1 MAFYWIIFIFI
12 LGGLTTVVMAA
23 QYSIALKHQF
33 DEDYHPKF
41 VINEAEVYVIG
52 VLGGSIGLLIAYLA
66 FPEIRKNDS
75 FNSRRF
81 LLISLAF
88 LLVHALI
95 IWLLSRFGFII
106 F

>member
-1 MAFYWIIFIFI
+1 MAFYWIIFIVI

-33 DEDYHPKF
+33 EEDYHPKF
-41 VINEAEVYVIG
+41 VINEAEVYVLG
-52 VLGGSIGLLIAYLA
+52 FLGGSIGLLIAYLT

-81 LLISLAF
+81 LWISLAF
-88 LLVHALI
+88 LLVHAI
-95 IWLLSRFGFII
+95 VVWLLYYFGCITF
-106 F
+106 

>member
-1 MAFYWIIFIFI
+1 MEFYWIIFIFI

-33 DEDYHPKF
+33 EDDYHPKF
-41 VINEAEVYVIG
+41 VANEGEVYVLG
-52 VLGGSIGLLIAYLA
+52 ALGGSLGLLIAYLA

-81 LLISLAF
+81 MWISVAMLV
-88 LLVHALI
+88 VHALI
-95 IWLLSRFGFII
+95 VWLLYRFGYITF
-106 F
+106 